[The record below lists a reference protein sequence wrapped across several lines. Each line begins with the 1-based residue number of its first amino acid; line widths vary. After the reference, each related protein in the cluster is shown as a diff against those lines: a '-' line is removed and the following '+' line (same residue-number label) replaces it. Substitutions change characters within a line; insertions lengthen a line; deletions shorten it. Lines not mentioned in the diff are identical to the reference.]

1 MIRPRT
7 PLLPLLASVLAL
19 APAARAQVAP
29 FDMSPER
36 STLTAPVPQ
45 APVPAAPVVP
55 IAPRQAPAQPM
66 PPRAAPAA
74 PTQSPVTAAPPA
86 TTHAPD
92 QAVPAQPKPAPA
104 VSAQSRRRYLVPA
117 RRLVLEGEEA
127 ERNWSIYLEDDEA
140 TGAAELQVSFQNAV
154 VVAPE
159 ASSLKVFINGN
170 LLINESIAAADAPR
184 PVKVAVPAGLLQ
196 PGGNR
201 IRMLAV
207 QRHRTDC
214 DIRSTYDL
222 WTEIDPAQTF
232 LLVDG
237 HRTTPDSI
245 QESVRAIGVDAT
257 GHSQFQIWMPALGQT
272 NAASAVLRLSQGLAL
287 MAAMPNLSFHFSATD
302 TPTPG
307 RGQLGLIIG
316 TWSELQPLF
325 PTLPE
330 TARQAAIAS
339 VLPGQGENGETLLV
353 SGPTWDSIR
362 NAVDT
367 IIGTVDVQDGTHQD
381 VMTTQR
387 WQAPDAPLLLGGENI
402 PLSQLGLE
410 TVEFS
415 GRRLRMAFTIA
426 VPSDFYANAYGE
438 ATLLLDAAFTDEV
451 RPGSHIDVFVNGNIA
466 STLPIKA
473 TQGGIFNQLPVK
485 VPLRHIRPG
494 PNRIWVEVALDTAA
508 DAVCLPGTPAVN
520 RPRFAV
526 FDSSRWVM
534 PRFARLGQIPNL
546 SELAG
551 TLPFAEPP
559 KPLLLSMDRL
569 EPDTLGAA
577 ATLLGKRAMASGLA
591 SGIELGS
598 MSQALGN
605 RDALFVGTAA
615 QIPPKLLTLFGIDPA
630 AVTTWHPQVGSATN
644 DRDDTPASM
653 SKWRSQISGSPLGDR
668 LAALE
673 QWMNRSFDISIDS
686 LDIIRRRDGLVE
698 PSVNDTVVLSQT
710 LSPDGG
716 NRWTAAI
723 ASTSTDL
730 RDGVTGLTEQ
740 ENWRQIAGR
749 QTAYRART
757 GEVIVRSASEVN
769 LVQTVPFSLANF
781 RLIATNWL
789 SSNILIYAIVVVAL
803 CSILGI
809 ATTVMLSRMGRRT

>member
-1 MIRPRT
+1 MIRPCN
-7 PLLPLLASVLAL
+7 PLLPLLAGVLAL
-19 APAARAQVAP
+19 VPAARAQVAP

-45 APVPAAPVVP
+45 APVPPAPQIV
-55 IAPRQAPAQPM
+55 PRQAPAQPM
-66 PPRAAPAA
+66 PPRTPPAAPA
-74 PTQSPVTAAPPA
+74 PTLTPAKQAAA
-86 TTHAPD
+86 T
-92 QAVPAQPKPAPA
+92 
-104 VSAQSRRRYLVPA
+104 SAQTRRRYLVPA
-117 RRLVLEGEEA
+117 RRMVLEGERA

-140 TGAAELQVSFQNAV
+140 SDAAELQVTFQNAV

-159 ASSLKVFINGN
+159 ASALKVFINGN
-170 LLINESIAAADAPR
+170 LLVDEPIAAADAPR
-184 PVKVAVPAGLLQ
+184 PVRVKVPAGLLQ

-222 WTEIDPAQTF
+222 WTEIDPSQTF
-232 LLVDG
+232 ILLDG

-245 QESVRAIGVDAT
+245 QESVRAMGVDAT
-257 GHSQFQIWMPALGQT
+257 GASQFQIWMPALGQT
-272 NAASAVLRLSQGLAL
+272 NAAAAVLRLSQGLAL
-287 MAAMPNLSFHFSATD
+287 MAAMPNLSFQFSATAV
-302 TPTPG
+302 PTPG
-307 RGQLGLIIG
+307 RGQIGVIIG

-325 PTLPE
+325 PALPE
-330 TARQAAIAS
+330 TARQAAIAT

-362 NAVDT
+362 SAVDT
-367 IIGTVDVQDGTHQD
+367 IIGTVDPQDGARQD
-381 VMTTQR
+381 IVATQR
-387 WQAPDAPLLLGGENI
+387 WSAPDAPLLLGGENI
-402 PLSQLGLE
+402 PLSQLGIE
-410 TVEFS
+410 TVEFG

-451 RPGSHIDVFVNGNIA
+451 RPGSHIDVYVNGNIA

-485 VPLRHIRPG
+485 VPLRHIQPG

-508 DAVCLPGTPAVN
+508 DAVCLPGTPAAD

-551 TLPFAEPP
+551 TLPSVEPP
-559 KPLLLSMDRL
+559 RPLLLSMDRL

-577 ATLLGKRAMASGLA
+577 ATLLGKRAMADGAA

-598 MSQALGN
+598 MSQALGS

-615 QIPPKLLTLFGIDPA
+615 QIPPKLLTLFGIDPTA
-630 AVTTWHPQVGSATN
+630 LTSWHPQVGSVTS
-644 DRDDTPASM
+644 DRNDTPASM
-653 SKWRSQISGSPLGDR
+653 SKWRSQISGSLLGDR
-668 LAALE
+668 LSALE

-730 RDGVTGLTEQ
+730 RDGVIGLTEQ

-757 GEVIVRSASEVN
+757 GEVIVRSASEIN